1 MAELYN
7 RPIEIR
13 IPGKDVLRICD
24 VENDKAAKPVRLSYH
39 NKNHYNSIR
48 DPNDKTVGL
57 GLGLPANQKPTT
69 DKTLV
74 AEAVEQSL
82 KSDAEKQ
89 VLDTV
94 KLESAQQDLDE
105 ELLKAQAIEE
115 SELMDVEDQIIE
127 HELGDDEYY
136 AQQLNKRWTSRKW
149 RQPSECLSLKLMKP
163 QDALHLKSHQPSSS
177 LNITSSSPCDT
188 TT

>member
-7 RPIEIR
+7 RPVEIR

-24 VENDKAAKPVRLSYH
+24 VENDNAAKPMRLSYH

-48 DPNDKTVGL
+48 DPNDKTVGV

-82 KSDAEKQ
+82 KSDTEKQ
-89 VLDTV
+89 LVDTV
-94 KLESAQQDLDE
+94 KLESAQQAIDE
-105 ELLKAQAIEE
+105 ELLNAQAMEE
-115 SELMDVEDQIIE
+115 SDLLTVEE
-127 HELGDDEYY
+127 MMVKHEMDDEYY
-136 AQQLNKRWTSRKW
+136 AQQLQDEMDQHEMEEAIRMSLAESDESSR
-149 RQPSECLSLKLMKP
+149 RAPS
-163 QDALHLKSHQPSSS
+163 
-177 LNITSSSPCDT
+177 
-188 TT
+188 

>member
-136 AQQLNKRWTSRKW
+136 AQQLQQEMDEQEMEAAIRMSLLEADEASR
-149 RQPSECLSLKLMKP
+149 RAPS
-163 QDALHLKSHQPSSS
+163 
-177 LNITSSSPCDT
+177 
-188 TT
+188 